1 MDQIINFKINT
12 ELFTSR
18 SEAILA
24 LENIIF
30 TQGEPVIAIYGT
42 TSQNAKIIL
51 AVGKRNGS
59 GKNAFEIISTKEDM
73 SETLNII
80 NSLNN
85 EFTEHIKAEAGDKL
99 GHVITGG
106 DIVFSGGIG
115 TVVSAGKVK
124 NKLTF
129 TGGTFEGTDKTT
141 FDGSEAVTI
150 KIPSPSFTVP
160 KPLGHAIA
168 GESKEWARADHVHE
182 APKSVSGNAGSA
194 DKLSSKRNITLT
206 GAVTGGV
213 VTDFSGDITINTS
226 KNHTHD
232 ISEVTGLRGELN
244 TLEAT
249 KAPIESPIF
258 TGTPEAPTAPQ
269 GTNTNQLATTAFVI
283 KEIGDKIEAA
293 VALKFKGTLGTTGTV
308 KSLPSRHTTGDVYVA
323 TSGAPNVSGM
333 RLEPGDLVICIKD
346 GSAATDSDWTVVQ
359 TNIDGAVSGPENAVS
374 GNIVTFSGTTGKAI
388 SDSGKSL
395 QDLAKVTTT
404 ISAGPGLIG
413 GGTIGENR
421 VISHASQPTAGTNAI
436 SNEGSFITNVKIDSF
451 GHVVEALKGNIEGS
465 YTAPSGEYISNI
477 TLTGN
482 TLVGN
487 SHKFPDITIDGG
499 EVKDSEEFISGLSID
514 TVLNNHKIKVTK
526 GTLPGITVTG
536 DSTGDRRYVSGITSD
551 KHHGII
557 FETSEESGKLRISEV
572 GSADYLENKV
582 LPGEETGNSYS
593 VNVES
598 KEDALRLT
606 TTIDEIDGGSD
617 KGGTGAKK
625 KQIIRLKRYISS
637 GIIPGGLKEGEVAIN
652 IADNYLYTNDG
663 TKTIRIYPNATT
675 SFDGLLSKEDKARLE
690 KAITDIKDHGT
701 SLETINNELDVLG
714 DRITNTK
721 TELEGKIEKEA
732 EEREAADQTI
742 TERLD
747 QEVTDRVSDSNS
759 IRDEIIRLEDEL
771 TEKIKE
777 ITGSGGEIIDNLAA
791 EVLARQQ
798 GDDYNF
804 DLLKF
809 AIQRVNSSAG
819 FIDPNP
825 DDDNIYSDFP
835 NLSDTHYLRGQ
846 NSLVGCLR
854 ALDNKIYELEQA
866 LTIKIVEGGGE

>member
-51 AVGKRNGS
+51 AVGKRNGA

-194 DKLSSKRNITLT
+194 DKLSSKRNIILT

-283 KEIGDKIEAA
+283 KEIGEKIEAA

-308 KSLPSRHTTGDVYVA
+308 KSLPAQHTTGDVYVA
-323 TSGAPNVSGM
+323 TTGAPNVSGL
-333 RLEPGDLVICIKD
+333 RLEPGDIIICIKD
-346 GSAATDSDWTVVQ
+346 GSTANDSDWTVVQ
-359 TNIDGAVSGPENAVS
+359 TNIDGAVTGPGSAVS
-374 GNIVTFSGTTGKAI
+374 GNLVLFNGTTGKVI
-388 SDSGKSL
+388 SDSGLSL
-395 QDLAKVTTT
+395 ADLAKVTTT
-404 ISAGPGLIG
+404 ISAGPGLTGGGSIG
-413 GGTIGENR
+413 GNQ
-421 VISHASQPTAGTNAI
+421 VISHASQPTTGTNAGGN
-436 SNEGSFITNVKIDSF
+436 SGAFVTNIKIDSF
-451 GHVVEALKGNIEGS
+451 GHVVEALKGDLTGS
-465 YTAPSGEYISNI
+465 YLAPSGEYISGI
-477 TLTGN
+477 TLSGN
-482 TLVGN
+482 TLSGN
-487 SHKFPDITIDGG
+487 SKPFPNIEIENGEVGGSEEFVTGISVNTILNNHRIQVNKGTIPGIIVTGDGG
-499 EVKDSEEFISGLSID
+499 EGNPRK
-514 TVLNNHKIKVTK
+514 
-526 GTLPGITVTG
+526 
-536 DSTGDRRYVSGITSD
+536 YVSGIESD
-551 KHHGII
+551 GHHGIS
-557 FETSEESGKLRISEV
+557 FTTSEESGMVKVSKD
-572 GSADYLENKV
+572 GSADYLGNKV
-582 LPGEETGNSYS
+582 LSGVSSGNTYATT
-593 VNVES
+593 VTQDT
-598 KEDALRLT
+598 DALRLT
-606 TTIDEIDGGSD
+606 TTISEIDGGDDQGSQG
-617 KGGTGAKK
+617 KR
-625 KQIIRLKRYISS
+625 QVIRVKRYTTGGILPS
-637 GIIPGGLKEGEVAIN
+637 GLASGEIAIN
-652 IADNYLYTNDG
+652 LVDNYLYVGNEEG
-663 TKTIRIYPNATT
+663 GVQRIYPNATPQK
-675 SFDGLLSKEDKARLE
+675 DGLLSAEDKSRLE
-690 KAITDIKDHGT
+690 KAISDIADHAS
-701 SLETINNELDVLG
+701 SLGTINTELDVLEE
-714 DRITNTK
+714 DLKDTK
-721 TELEGKIEKEA
+721 EK
-732 EEREAADQTI
+732 
-742 TERLD
+742 
-747 QEVTDRVSDSNS
+747 
-759 IRDEIIRLEDEL
+759 L
-771 TEKIKE
+771 TEKISQESEARKTADQEFKE
-777 ITGSGGEIIDNLAA
+777 NLNTETQERTTEDIAIREYIDSTKSELNEKIDKLIGSGGETEGGLAA
-791 EVLARQQ
+791 EVEARIQ
-798 GDDYNF
+798 GDKYNF

-809 AIQRVNSSAG
+809 AIHRVNSSAG
-819 FIDPNP
+819 FEDPDP
-825 DDDNIYSDFP
+825 DDDSIYSNFP
-835 NLSDTHYLRGQ
+835 SLSDTHYLGGQ
-846 NSLVGCLR
+846 SNLVGCLR
-854 ALDNKIYELEQA
+854 ILDQKIYELEQA
-866 LTIKIVEGGGE
+866 LTIKTL